1 MSEKIEKAKVLGRR
15 FSRPVDFET
24 SLVNN
29 KWVTSISFGENYY
42 ETDPYE
48 DKECAL
54 SEAKGYID
62 GYIANLEDLSTTF
75 AREIERLEQERN
87 K

>member
-1 MSEKIEKAKVLGRR
+1 MSEKTEKARMLGRR

-29 KWVTSISFGENYY
+29 KWVMSVRFGENYY

-48 DKECAL
+48 NKECAL

-62 GYIANLEDLSTTF
+62 GHIANLKDLSSTF